1 MGQSRQ
7 IDEVRD
13 VSASPPIAAEL
24 VYRGERREVTN
35 SRRFGHVAILECG
48 QSIVEKGYQ
57 IDVDLREIEHEAIL
71 ERGSADW

>member
-48 QSIVEKGYQ
+48 QSIFKRLV
-57 IDVDLREIEHEAIL
+57 ISVDLREIEHEAIL
-71 ERGSADW
+71 ERDSADW